1 MSAPSRSPFAVRDFR
16 LLWLGEA
23 ISTLGDQF
31 AMIALPWLAL
41 LLTGSPLV
49 LGAVM
54 ATMAVPRA
62 VLMVVGGAYVDR
74 LSPRR
79 VMLASNAVRL
89 VAVTGLGVLVLAGA
103 AEIWML
109 FLFAL
114 AFGIADAFFFPAQTA
129 MVPELVSGEQLQ
141 KANGLVQGTAQLSQ
155 LVGPALA
162 GVAIALLGTGA
173 GSPGQAG
180 VAAALLVDGL
190 TFVASLVTLMLIT
203 NRPGHAASDGSV
215 VHQIAEGVHF
225 VWRAPALRLVMGLS
239 MLANLLIVGPFE
251 VGLPVLAYSRL
262 PEGAAAFGLMS
273 SAFGGG
279 SLLGMAAAMMLPA
292 LPPARFGPIMMLLI
306 SLAGLSAAATGL
318 VYTTAVAVVISVLIG
333 LFLGYTNL
341 TFMSWVQRRIP
352 RQLMGRVMSL
362 MMFSSLALT
371 PISMAAAGA
380 VVTISLTGT
389 FAVAGLGMAG
399 LALLSLLSG
408 TIRRM
413 GLEPTVA
420 DGKPETTD
428 GPFAAEISTSEAA
441 AAATRG

>member
-1 MSAPSRSPFAVRDFR
+1 MSAPSRSPLAVRDFR

-41 LLTGSPLV
+41 LLTGSPLA

-103 AEIWML
+103 AELWML

-190 TFVASLVTLMLIT
+190 TFVASLVTLMLIA

-215 VHQIAEGVHF
+215 VHQIAEGVRF

-279 SLLGMAAAMMLPA
+279 SLLGMAAAMLLPA

-318 VYTTAVAVVISVLIG
+318 VYTTAVAVLISVLIG

-371 PISMAAAGA
+371 PISMAVAGA

-413 GLEPTVA
+413 GLEPTLEGDTQREPTATAEVA
-420 DGKPETTD
+420 TAG
-428 GPFAAEISTSEAA
+428 
-441 AAATRG
+441 

>member
-1 MSAPSRSPFAVRDFR
+1 MDKAVQPDRRHDQATQPTAHARSRADQPGPRNRRRAGPRRPGREPQRAMSAPSRSPFAVRDFR

-62 VLMVVGGAYVDR
+62 VLMVVGGAYVHP

-190 TFVASLVTLMLIT
+190 
-203 NRPGHAASDGSV
+203 
-215 VHQIAEGVHF
+215 
-225 VWRAPALRLVMGLS
+225 
-239 MLANLLIVGPFE
+239 
-251 VGLPVLAYSRL
+251 
-262 PEGAAAFGLMS
+262 
-273 SAFGGG
+273 
-279 SLLGMAAAMMLPA
+279 
-292 LPPARFGPIMMLLI
+292 
-306 SLAGLSAAATGL
+306 
-318 VYTTAVAVVISVLIG
+318 
-333 LFLGYTNL
+333 
-341 TFMSWVQRRIP
+341 
-352 RQLMGRVMSL
+352 
-362 MMFSSLALT
+362 
-371 PISMAAAGA
+371 
-380 VVTISLTGT
+380 
-389 FAVAGLGMAG
+389 
-399 LALLSLLSG
+399 
-408 TIRRM
+408 
-413 GLEPTVA
+413 
-420 DGKPETTD
+420 
-428 GPFAAEISTSEAA
+428 
-441 AAATRG
+441 

>member
-215 VHQIAEGVHF
+215 VHQIAEGVRF

-371 PISMAAAGA
+371 PISMAVAGA